1 MKSLMPEWTQG
12 YSRKYLGKDMVAG
25 ATLAAVAIPEVL
37 GYTSISQTPLATG
50 LYTIIFPTMV
60 FALFCS
66 SRLLVVGA
74 DSATAALMS
83 AGLLSLGSV
92 NLTPYSDKWVA
103 YTSMVALTCAALLLL
118 ARILKLGFLGD
129 FLSASVLIGFL
140 TGVGIQ
146 VLSGQIPDMLGI
158 PKGTGNWFEQQ
169 WAWITSLG
177 DIQWETAAFA
187 AATILIILGF
197 KKFAPRVPGALIA
210 VVAPHRD
217 LGGNRRVLTR
227 CRRRRRRTGR
237 LPTDRPP
244 AGLQPLGGILGP
256 RDRALLPG
264 PDHRSECGDRPQLR
278 HEAWR
283 QGGRQPRHRR
293 PLRSQPRRWTE
304 RNLRGQRSPTKTE
317 ILDEQH
323 GRSQVANLTMAAI
336 ALLFTM
342 FFTSLLADMPKA
354 VLAGIVFLIGVGLID
369 VLGMR
374 TIKKMRVSEFWI
386 AVATTVVVFAVGVE
400 QGIIV
405 AIVVS
410 ILDIIRR
417 QYRPA
422 SFVVSETHDDEP
434 VYTKAEPG
442 AQSEPGLVVFRY
454 DAELFYANANRFVED
469 IQAVVAG
476 APDPVRWVVI
486 DTSAI
491 TDLDYS
497 AGIAFKGLAN
507 YLEANSIA
515 LGVTSVDPVLL
526 ETLENYGLGGLIPG
540 LDDVRLHR
548 GSHRRL
554 PGSSSPPVITGPWR
568 CGDAGAVARTRS
580 AWLPARGR

>member
-12 YSRKYLGKDMVAG
+12 YSRKYIGKDMVAG

-50 LYTIIFPTMV
+50 LYTIIFPTIV

-83 AGLLSLGSV
+83 AGLLTLGSV

-103 YTSMVALTCAALLLL
+103 YTSIVAITCAALLLL

-158 PKGTGNWFEQQ
+158 PKGTGNWLEQQ
-169 WAWITSLG
+169 WAWISSLG

-187 AATILIILGF
+187 AATVLIIVGF
-197 KKFAPRVPGALIA
+197 RKFAPRVPGALIA
-210 VVAPHRD
+210 VV
-217 LGGNRRVLTR
+217 VLTGISAATDASSQGVAVVGDVPAGFPPIGLPKGFSLSEAFSVLGIALS
-227 CRRRRRRTGR
+227 CLVLIIAQSAATGR
-237 LPTDRPP
+237 SFAMKHGDKVDINRDIVGLSGANLA
-244 AGLQPLGGILGP
+244 AGLTGTFVVNG
-256 RDRALLPG
+256 
-264 PDHRSECGDRPQLR
+264 
-278 HEAWR
+278 
-283 QGGRQPRHRR
+283 
-293 PLRSQPRRWTE
+293 
-304 RNLRGQRSPTKTE
+304 SPTKTE

-369 VLGMR
+369 LVGMR
-374 TIKKMRVSEFWI
+374 AIKKVRVSEFYI

-434 VYTKAEPG
+434 VYTKAAPG
-442 AQSEPGLVVFRY
+442 TQSEPGLVLFRY

-469 IQAVVAG
+469 VQGVVAG
-476 APDPVRWVVI
+476 APDPVRWVVL
-486 DTSAI
+486 DASAI
-491 TDLDYS
+491 TDVDYS
-497 AGIAFKGLAN
+497 AGIAFKGLAE
-507 YLEANSIA
+507 YLEAN
-515 LGVTSVDPVLL
+515 GVTLGFASVDPLL
-526 ETLENYGLGGLIPG
+526 HDTMVDHGLGGIVP
-540 LDDVRLHR
+540 DSMRFD
-548 GSHRRL
+548 S
-554 PGSSSPPVITGPWR
+554 IEE
-568 CGDAGAVARTRS
+568 AVAGFRAS
-580 AWLPARGR
+580 ANA

>member
-1 MKSLMPEWTQG
+1 MPEWTQG
-12 YSRKYLGKDMVAG
+12 YSRKYVAKDMVAG

-83 AGLLSLGSV
+83 AGLLTLGSV

-146 VLSGQIPDMLGI
+146 VLSGQIPDLLGI

-187 AATILIILGF
+187 GATIVIIVGF
-197 KKFAPRVPGALIA
+197 KRFAPRVPGALVA
-210 VVAPHRD
+210 VVLLTGISAATDAASEGVAVVGAVPAGFPPVGLPQGFSLSD
-217 LGGNRRVLTR
+217 AFSVLGIALSCLVLIIAQSAA
-227 CRRRRRRTGR
+227 TGR
-237 LPTDRPP
+237 SFAMKHGDKVDINRDIVGLSGANLA
-244 AGLQPLGGILGP
+244 AGLTGTFVVNG
-256 RDRALLPG
+256 
-264 PDHRSECGDRPQLR
+264 
-278 HEAWR
+278 
-283 QGGRQPRHRR
+283 
-293 PLRSQPRRWTE
+293 
-304 RNLRGQRSPTKTE
+304 SPTKTE
-317 ILDEQH
+317 ILDEQR

-369 VLGMR
+369 TLGLR
-374 TIKKMRVSEFWI
+374 TIHRKRQNEYWI
-386 AVATTVVVFAVGVE
+386 ALMTCVVVFAIGVE
-400 QGIIV
+400 QGIIL

-410 ILDIIRR
+410 LLDIIRR

-422 SFVVSETHDDEP
+422 SFVVSETADGEP
-434 VYTKAEPG
+434 IYSEADAG
-442 AQSEPGLVVFRY
+442 AQSEPGLIVFRY

-469 IQAVVAG
+469 VQAVVEG
-476 APDPVRWVVI
+476 APDPVRWVI
-486 DTSAI
+486 LDATSV

-497 AGIAFKGLAN
+497 AWNSLKGLGE
-507 YLEANSIA
+507 YLHAKGIHFGMA
-515 LGVTSVDPVLL
+515 RVDPDLQQSL
-526 ETLENYGLGGLIPG
+526 DTYGYPKHFDPAMTFGTLEEAI
-540 LDDVRLHR
+540 
-548 GSHRRL
+548 
-554 PGSSSPPVITGPWR
+554 
-568 CGDAGAVARTRS
+568 AGFRAS
-580 AWLPARGR
+580 AQS

>member
-12 YSRKYLGKDMVAG
+12 YSRTYVAKDMVAG
-25 ATLAAVAIPEVL
+25 GTLAAVAIPEVL

-50 LYTIIFPTMV
+50 LYTIIFPTIV

-83 AGLLSLGSV
+83 AGLLTLGSV

-103 YTSMVALTCAALLLL
+103 YTSIVAITCAALLLL

-140 TGVGIQ
+140 TGVGIS

-169 WAWITSLG
+169 WAWISSLG

-187 AATILIILGF
+187 AATILIIVGF

-210 VVAPHRD
+210 VI
-217 LGGNRRVLTR
+217 VLTGISAATGAASQGVAVVGTVPAGFPPVGLPKGFSLSEAFSVLAIALS
-227 CRRRRRRTGR
+227 CLVLIIAQSAATGR
-237 LPTDRPP
+237 SFAMKHGDKVDINRDIVGLSGANLA
-244 AGLQPLGGILGP
+244 AGLTGTFVVNG
-256 RDRALLPG
+256 
-264 PDHRSECGDRPQLR
+264 
-278 HEAWR
+278 
-283 QGGRQPRHRR
+283 
-293 PLRSQPRRWTE
+293 
-304 RNLRGQRSPTKTE
+304 SPTKTE

-342 FFTSLLADMPKA
+342 FFTTLLADMPKA

-369 VLGMR
+369 ILGMR

-434 VYTKAEPG
+434 VYTKAAPG
-442 AQSEPGLVVFRY
+442 TQSEPGLVVFRY
-454 DAELFYANANRFVED
+454 DSELFYANANRFVED
-469 IQAVVAG
+469 VQAVIAG
-476 APDPVRWVVI
+476 APDQVRWVVL
-486 DTSAI
+486 DTTAI

-507 YLEANSIA
+507 YLEANGIA

-526 ETLENYGLGGLIPG
+526 ETMKHYGLGDLIPESMMF
-540 LDDVRLHR
+540 DT
-548 GSHRRL
+548 
-554 PGSSSPPVITGPWR
+554 IEEAI
-568 CGDAGAVARTRS
+568 AGFRAAPH
-580 AWLPARGR
+580 PA

>member
-1 MKSLMPEWTQG
+1 MIGVKSVLPEWTHG
-12 YSRKYLGKDMVAG
+12 YSRKYIGKDMVAG

-92 NLTPYSDKWVA
+92 NLVPYSDKWVA
-103 YTSMVALTCAALLLL
+103 YTSIVAITCAALLLL

-169 WAWITSLG
+169 WAWISSLS

-187 AATILIILGF
+187 AATILIIVGF

-210 VVAPHRD
+210 VI
-217 LGGNRRVLTR
+217 VLTGISAATDASSQGVAVVGDVPAGFPPIGLPKGFSLSEAFSVLGIAVS
-227 CRRRRRRTGR
+227 CLVLIIAQSAATGR
-237 LPTDRPP
+237 SFAMKHGDKVDINRDIVGLSGANLA
-244 AGLQPLGGILGP
+244 AGLTGTFVVNG
-256 RDRALLPG
+256 
-264 PDHRSECGDRPQLR
+264 
-278 HEAWR
+278 
-283 QGGRQPRHRR
+283 
-293 PLRSQPRRWTE
+293 
-304 RNLRGQRSPTKTE
+304 SPTKTE

-323 GRSQVANLTMAAI
+323 GRSQVANLTMAVI

-369 VLGMR
+369 ILGMR
-374 TIKKMRVSEFWI
+374 TIKQMRVSEFYI

-434 VYTKAEPG
+434 IYTKAEPG
-442 AQSEPGLVVFRY
+442 TQSEPGLVVFRY
-454 DAELFYANANRFVED
+454 DSELFYANANRFVED
-469 IQAVVAG
+469 IQGVVSG
-476 APDPVRWVVI
+476 APDPVRWVVL

-507 YLEANSIA
+507 YLEANGIA
-515 LGVTSVDPVLL
+515 LGVTGVDPVLL
-526 ETLENYGLGGLIPG
+526 ETMEHYGLGGLIPESMMF
-540 LDDVRLHR
+540 DT
-548 GSHRRL
+548 
-554 PGSSSPPVITGPWR
+554 IEEAI
-568 CGDAGAVARTRS
+568 AGFRASAR
-580 AWLPARGR
+580 AF

>member
-12 YSRKYLGKDMVAG
+12 YSRTYVAKDMVAG
-25 ATLAAVAIPEVL
+25 GTLAAVAIPEVL

-50 LYTIIFPTMV
+50 LYTIIFPTIV

-83 AGLLSLGSV
+83 AGLLTLGSV

-103 YTSMVALTCAALLLL
+103 YTSIVAITCAALLLL

-140 TGVGIQ
+140 TGVGIS

-169 WAWITSLG
+169 WAWISSLG

-187 AATILIILGF
+187 AATILIIVGF
-197 KKFAPRVPGALIA
+197 KKFAPRAPGALIA
-210 VVAPHRD
+210 VI
-217 LGGNRRVLTR
+217 VLTGISAATGAASQGVAVVGTVPAGFPPVGLPKGFSLSEAFSVLAIALS
-227 CRRRRRRTGR
+227 CLVLIIAQSAATGR
-237 LPTDRPP
+237 SFAMKHGEKVDINRDIVGLSGANLA
-244 AGLQPLGGILGP
+244 AGLTGTFVVNG
-256 RDRALLPG
+256 
-264 PDHRSECGDRPQLR
+264 
-278 HEAWR
+278 
-283 QGGRQPRHRR
+283 
-293 PLRSQPRRWTE
+293 
-304 RNLRGQRSPTKTE
+304 SPTKTE

-342 FFTSLLADMPKA
+342 FFTTLLADMPKA

-369 VLGMR
+369 ILGMR

-434 VYTKAEPG
+434 VYTKAAPG
-442 AQSEPGLVVFRY
+442 TQSEPGLVVFRY
-454 DAELFYANANRFVED
+454 DSELFYANANRFVED
-469 IQAVVAG
+469 VQAVIAG
-476 APDPVRWVVI
+476 APDQVRWVVL
-486 DTSAI
+486 DTTAI

-507 YLEANSIA
+507 YLEANGIA

-526 ETLENYGLGGLIPG
+526 ETMKHYGLGDLIPESMMF
-540 LDDVRLHR
+540 DT
-548 GSHRRL
+548 
-554 PGSSSPPVITGPWR
+554 IEEAI
-568 CGDAGAVARTRS
+568 AGFRAS
-580 AWLPARGR
+580 AHA

>member
-12 YSRKYLGKDMVAG
+12 YSRTYVAKDMVAG
-25 ATLAAVAIPEVL
+25 GTLAAVAIPEVL

-50 LYTIIFPTMV
+50 LYTIIFPTIV

-83 AGLLSLGSV
+83 AGLLTLGSV

-103 YTSMVALTCAALLLL
+103 YTSIVAITCAALLLL

-140 TGVGIQ
+140 TGVGIS

-169 WAWITSLG
+169 WAWISSLS

-187 AATILIILGF
+187 AATILIIVGF

-210 VVAPHRD
+210 VI
-217 LGGNRRVLTR
+217 VLTGISAATGAASQGVAVVGTVPAGFPPVGLPKGFSLSEAFSVLAIALS
-227 CRRRRRRTGR
+227 CLVLIIAQSAATGR
-237 LPTDRPP
+237 SFAMKHGDKVDINRDIVGLSGANLA
-244 AGLQPLGGILGP
+244 AGLTGTFVVNG
-256 RDRALLPG
+256 
-264 PDHRSECGDRPQLR
+264 
-278 HEAWR
+278 
-283 QGGRQPRHRR
+283 
-293 PLRSQPRRWTE
+293 
-304 RNLRGQRSPTKTE
+304 SPTKTE

-342 FFTSLLADMPKA
+342 FFTTLLADMPKA

-369 VLGMR
+369 ILGMR

-434 VYTKAEPG
+434 VYTKAAPG
-442 AQSEPGLVVFRY
+442 TQSEPGLVVFRY
-454 DAELFYANANRFVED
+454 DSELFYANANRFVED
-469 IQAVVAG
+469 VQAVIAG
-476 APDPVRWVVI
+476 APDQVRWVVL
-486 DTSAI
+486 DTTAI

-507 YLEANSIA
+507 YLEANGIA

-526 ETLENYGLGGLIPG
+526 ETMKHYGLGDLIPESMMF
-540 LDDVRLHR
+540 DT
-548 GSHRRL
+548 
-554 PGSSSPPVITGPWR
+554 IEEAI
-568 CGDAGAVARTRS
+568 AGFRAAPH
-580 AWLPARGR
+580 PA

>member
-1 MKSLMPEWTQG
+1 MPEWTQG
-12 YSRKYLGKDMVAG
+12 YSRKYIGKDMVAG

-37 GYTSISQTPLATG
+37 GYTTIAQTPLATG
-50 LYTIIFPTMV
+50 LYTIIFPTIV

-74 DSATAALMS
+74 DSATAALMA

-103 YTSMVALTCAALLLL
+103 YTSMVAITCAVLLLL
-118 ARILKLGFLGD
+118 ARLLKLGFLGD

-169 WAWITSLG
+169 WAWISSLG

-187 AATILIILGF
+187 GATILIIVGF
-197 KKFAPRVPGALIA
+197 RRFAPRVPGALVA
-210 VVAPHRD
+210 VVLLTSISAATDAASDGVDVVGAVPAGFPPIGLPQGFSISD
-217 LGGNRRVLTR
+217 MISVLGIALSCLVLIIAQSAA
-227 CRRRRRRTGR
+227 TGR
-237 LPTDRPP
+237 SFAMKHGDKVDINRDIVGLSGANLA
-244 AGLQPLGGILGP
+244 AGLSGTFVVNG
-256 RDRALLPG
+256 
-264 PDHRSECGDRPQLR
+264 
-278 HEAWR
+278 
-283 QGGRQPRHRR
+283 
-293 PLRSQPRRWTE
+293 
-304 RNLRGQRSPTKTE
+304 SPTKTE

-336 ALLFTM
+336 TLLFTM

-369 VLGMR
+369 LLGLR

-386 AVATTVVVFAVGVE
+386 AIATTVVVFAVGVE

-422 SFVVSETHDDEP
+422 SFVVSETHDDDP
-434 VYTKAEPG
+434 TYTKAEPG
-442 AQSEPGLVVFRY
+442 IQSEPGLVVFRY

-469 IQAVVAG
+469 IQAVIAG
-476 APDPVRWVVI
+476 APDPVRWVVL
-486 DTSAI
+486 DTTAI

-497 AGIAFKGLAN
+497 AGISLKGLAK
-507 YLEANSIA
+507 YLEANNIA
-515 LGVTSVDPVLL
+515 LGATSIDPLLL
-526 ETLENYGLGGLIPG
+526 ETMKRYGLGDLIPESM
-540 LDDVRLHR
+540 LFATIEE
-548 GSHRRL
+548 S
-554 PGSSSPPVITGPWR
+554 ITGFR
-568 CGDAGAVARTRS
+568 AS
-580 AWLPARGR
+580 ANA

>member
-1 MKSLMPEWTQG
+1 MTIVKSLMPEWTQG
-12 YSRKYLGKDMVAG
+12 YSRKYLAKDMVAG

-83 AGLLSLGSV
+83 AGLLTLGSV

-103 YTSMVALTCAALLLL
+103 YTSMVALTSAALLLL
-118 ARILKLGFLGD
+118 ARVLKLGFLGD

-177 DIQWETAAFA
+177 DIQWETAAYA
-187 AATILIILGF
+187 ALTLLIIVGF
-197 KKFAPRVPGALIA
+197 RKFASRVPGALIA
-210 VVAPHRD
+210 VVILTGISAATGAASQGVAVVGAVPAGFPPVGLPQGFSLSEAFSV
-217 LGGNRRVLTR
+217 LGIALSCLVLIIAQSAA
-227 CRRRRRRTGR
+227 TGR
-237 LPTDRPP
+237 SFAMKHGDKVDINRDIVGLSGANLA
-244 AGLQPLGGILGP
+244 AGLTGTFVVNG
-256 RDRALLPG
+256 
-264 PDHRSECGDRPQLR
+264 
-278 HEAWR
+278 
-283 QGGRQPRHRR
+283 
-293 PLRSQPRRWTE
+293 
-304 RNLRGQRSPTKTE
+304 SPTKTE

-323 GRSQVANLTMAAI
+323 GRSQVANLTMTAI

-369 VLGMR
+369 VLGLR
-374 TIKKMRVSEFWI
+374 TIKKMRMSEFWI
-386 AVATTVVVFAVGVE
+386 AIATTVVVFAVGVE

-422 SFVVSETHDDEP
+422 SFVVSETDSGKP
-434 VYTKAEPG
+434 VFTKAGPG
-442 AQSEPGLVVFRY
+442 KQSEPGLVIFRY

-469 IQAVVAG
+469 IQAVVVG
-476 APDPVRWVVI
+476 APDPLRWVVV
-486 DTSAI
+486 DTTAI

-497 AGIAFKGLAN
+497 AGIAFKGLAK
-507 YLEANSIA
+507 YLAANEVA
-515 LGVTSVDPVLL
+515 LGVTSVDPVLR
-526 ETLENYGLGGLIPG
+526 ESMKVYGLGDLIPASMSFDTVEDAIAG
-540 LDDVRLHR
+540 FR
-548 GSHRRL
+548 
-554 PGSSSPPVITGPWR
+554 SSP
-568 CGDAGAVARTRS
+568 RT
-580 AWLPARGR
+580 

>member
-12 YSRKYLGKDMVAG
+12 YSRTYVAKDMVAG
-25 ATLAAVAIPEVL
+25 GTLAAVAIPEVL

-50 LYTIIFPTMV
+50 LYTIIFPTIV

-83 AGLLSLGSV
+83 AGLLTLGSV

-103 YTSMVALTCAALLLL
+103 YTSIVAITCAALLLL

-140 TGVGIQ
+140 TGVGIS

-169 WAWITSLG
+169 WAWISSLG

-187 AATILIILGF
+187 AATILIIVGF

-210 VVAPHRD
+210 VI
-217 LGGNRRVLTR
+217 VLTGISAATDAASQGVAVVGTVPAGFPPVGLPKGFSLSEAFSVLAIALS
-227 CRRRRRRTGR
+227 CLVLIIAQSAATGR
-237 LPTDRPP
+237 SFAMKHGDKVDINRDIVGLSGANLA
-244 AGLQPLGGILGP
+244 AGLTGTFVVNG
-256 RDRALLPG
+256 
-264 PDHRSECGDRPQLR
+264 
-278 HEAWR
+278 
-283 QGGRQPRHRR
+283 
-293 PLRSQPRRWTE
+293 
-304 RNLRGQRSPTKTE
+304 SPTKTE

-342 FFTSLLADMPKA
+342 FFTTLLADMPKA

-369 VLGMR
+369 ILGMR
-374 TIKKMRVSEFWI
+374 TIKMMRVSEFWI

-434 VYTKAEPG
+434 VYTKAAPG
-442 AQSEPGLVVFRY
+442 TQSEPGLVVFRY
-454 DAELFYANANRFVED
+454 DSELFYANANRFVED
-469 IQAVVAG
+469 VQAVIAG
-476 APDPVRWVVI
+476 APDQVRWVVL
-486 DTSAI
+486 DTTAI

-507 YLEANSIA
+507 YLEANGIA

-526 ETLENYGLGGLIPG
+526 ETMKHYGLGDLIPESMMF
-540 LDDVRLHR
+540 DT
-548 GSHRRL
+548 
-554 PGSSSPPVITGPWR
+554 IEEAI
-568 CGDAGAVARTRS
+568 AGFRAAPH
-580 AWLPARGR
+580 PA

>member
-1 MKSLMPEWTQG
+1 MLPEWTQG
-12 YSRKYLGKDMVAG
+12 YSRKYLTKDIVAG

-50 LYTIIFPTMV
+50 LYTIIFPTVV

-74 DSATAALMS
+74 DSATAALMA

-158 PKGTGNWFEQQ
+158 VKGTGNWFEQQ
-169 WAWITSLG
+169 WDWISSLG
-177 DIQWETAAFA
+177 DIQWKTAAFA
-187 AATILIILGF
+187 AATILIIVGF
-197 KKFAPRVPGALIA
+197 KQFAPRVPGALIA
-210 VVAPHRD
+210 VV
-217 LGGNRRVLTR
+217 VLTGISAATDAASQGVTVVGAVTAGFPPVGLPQGFSFSDAFSVLGIALS
-227 CRRRRRRTGR
+227 CLVLIIAQSAATGR
-237 LPTDRPP
+237 SFAMKHGDKVDINRDIVGLSGANLA
-244 AGLQPLGGILGP
+244 AGLTGTFVVNG
-256 RDRALLPG
+256 
-264 PDHRSECGDRPQLR
+264 
-278 HEAWR
+278 
-283 QGGRQPRHRR
+283 
-293 PLRSQPRRWTE
+293 
-304 RNLRGQRSPTKTE
+304 SPTKTE

-369 VLGMR
+369 ILGMR

-386 AVATTVVVFAVGVE
+386 AVATSVVVFAVGVE

-442 AQSEPGLVVFRY
+442 TQSEPGLVVFRY

-469 IQAVVAG
+469 IQAVIAG
-476 APDPVRWVVI
+476 APDPVRWVVL
-486 DTSAI
+486 DTTAI

-497 AGIAFKGLAN
+497 AGIAFKGLAD
-507 YLEANSIA
+507 YLEANNIA
-515 LGVTSVDPVLL
+515 LGVTSVDPLLL
-526 ETLENYGLGGLIPG
+526 ETMEKYGLGDLIP
-540 LDDVRLHR
+540 
-548 GSHRRL
+548 
-554 PGSSSPPVITGPWR
+554 SSMMFDTIEEAIAGFR
-568 CGDAGAVARTRS
+568 AGAH
-580 AWLPARGR
+580 PA

>member
-12 YSRKYLGKDMVAG
+12 YSRTYVAKDMVAG
-25 ATLAAVAIPEVL
+25 GTLAAVAIPEVL

-50 LYTIIFPTMV
+50 LYTIIFPTIV

-83 AGLLSLGSV
+83 AGLLTLGSV

-103 YTSMVALTCAALLLL
+103 YTSIVAITCAALLLL

-140 TGVGIQ
+140 TGVGIS

-169 WAWITSLG
+169 WAWISSLG

-187 AATILIILGF
+187 AATILIIVGF

-210 VVAPHRD
+210 VI
-217 LGGNRRVLTR
+217 VLTGISAATGAASQGVAVVGTVPAGFPPVGLPKGFSLSEAFSVLAIALS
-227 CRRRRRRTGR
+227 CLVLIIAQSAATGR
-237 LPTDRPP
+237 SFAMKHGDKVDINRDIVGLSGANLA
-244 AGLQPLGGILGP
+244 AGLTGTFVVNG
-256 RDRALLPG
+256 
-264 PDHRSECGDRPQLR
+264 
-278 HEAWR
+278 
-283 QGGRQPRHRR
+283 
-293 PLRSQPRRWTE
+293 
-304 RNLRGQRSPTKTE
+304 SPTKTE

-342 FFTSLLADMPKA
+342 FFTTLLADMPKA
-354 VLAGIVFLIGVGLID
+354 VLAGIVFLIGVWLID
-369 VLGMR
+369 ILGMR

-434 VYTKAEPG
+434 VYTKAAPG
-442 AQSEPGLVVFRY
+442 TQSEPGLVVFRY
-454 DAELFYANANRFVED
+454 DSELFYANANRFVED
-469 IQAVVAG
+469 VQAVIAG
-476 APDPVRWVVI
+476 APDQVRWVVL
-486 DTSAI
+486 DTTAI

-507 YLEANSIA
+507 YLEANGIA

-526 ETLENYGLGGLIPG
+526 ETMKHYGLGDLIPESMMF
-540 LDDVRLHR
+540 DT
-548 GSHRRL
+548 
-554 PGSSSPPVITGPWR
+554 IEEAI
-568 CGDAGAVARTRS
+568 AGFLAAPH
-580 AWLPARGR
+580 PA